1 VHVVNYN
8 ISKFGSKIMKL
19 LNLNW
24 KIAFLLVV
32 RDCTVCSIQCNLE
45 APWREQLDSETY
57 DEAVSDAL
65 VTILQATSSVGIER
79 E

>member
-1 VHVVNYN
+1 
-8 ISKFGSKIMKL
+8 
-19 LNLNW
+19 
-24 KIAFLLVV
+24 
-32 RDCTVCSIQCNLE
+32 
-45 APWREQLDSETY
+45 LDSETY